1 MKREQRHGLW
11 QAAAQ
16 CLLGGLGVALLTVV
30 SYRFQVNPTT
40 VALLYLIVVV
50 LVSLGGLVVPS
61 ALVAVMAFVCLDYF
75 FTAAFP
81 DRAERMAGPS
91 GAA

>member
-11 QAAAQ
+11 QQPPNA
-16 CLLGGLGVALLTVV
+16 LLGGLGLALLTVV
-30 SYRFQVNPTT
+30 CYRLYVNPTT

-50 LVSLGGLVVPS
+50 LVSFGGLLVPS

-75 FTAAFP
+75 FTV
-81 DRAERMAGPS
+81 S
-91 GAA
+91 GQSEWLDLLASHR

>member
-11 QAAAQ
+11 QQPPNA
-16 CLLGGLGVALLTVV
+16 LLGGLGLALLTVV
-30 SYRFQVNPTT
+30 CYRLHVDPTT

-50 LVSLGGLVVPS
+50 LVSFGGLLVPS

-75 FTAAFP
+75 FTV
-81 DRAERMAGPS
+81 S
-91 GAA
+91 GQSEWLDLLVSHR

>member
-11 QAAAQ
+11 QQPPNA
-16 CLLGGLGVALLTVV
+16 LLGGLGLALLTVV
-30 SYRFQVNPTT
+30 CYRLYVNPTT

-50 LVSLGGLVVPS
+50 LVSFGGLLVPS

-75 FTAAFP
+75 FTV
-81 DRAERMAGPS
+81 S
-91 GAA
+91 GQSEWLDLLVSHR

>member
-16 CLLGGLGVALLTVV
+16 CLLGGLGLALLTVAC
-30 SYRFQVNPTT
+30 YR
-40 VALLYLIVVV
+40 LVVV
-50 LVSLGGLVVPS
+50 LVSFGGLLVPS

-75 FTAAFP
+75 FTV
-81 DRAERMAGPS
+81 S
-91 GAA
+91 GLSEWLDLLASHR